1 MRIGIPDDGGPL
13 VPATPTTTARLV
25 GLGYDVSVAAGAG
38 AGAGFPDAAY
48 EAAGAVIVPD
58 AAAWSADV
66 VAITRAPDVLAAP
79 GPAGLRPGARG
90 PDGLRIGAVLI
101 AQMAPAS
108 RPDLVRALANRGVT
122 ALALDAVPRISRAQS
137 LDVLSALSNVA
148 GYRAVVEAA
157 GEFGGMFSGQV
168 TAAGTTPPAN
178 VFVIGAGVA
187 GLAAIGAA
195 GSLGAQVRAFDVRP
209 EVAEQIESMGATV
222 VRADDA
228 AQQVSA
234 DGYASALTTDQEA
247 AALRVYAAETAAAD
261 IVVTTALVRGT
272 APTTITAE
280 MVAQM
285 RPGSVIVDLAAPGG
299 GNCELTVPGQ
309 RVVSPNGVV
318 VLGWTDLPDRM
329 PRHTSELLG
338 TAVANLVQLGTPARD
353 GHLALDPADAV
364 VRGMTVAAG
373 GEVLW
378 PPPPVA
384 VSSSVARPPAGD
396 PAGTAPG
403 PGPARPAGRGAQP
416 AGRGA
421 QPAASGSRPAQPTAR
436 TGLLAVGA
444 LLAALAVGASPADQ
458 AAHFTVLALAVV
470 VGFYV
475 ISHVSHALHTPLMS
489 QTNAI
494 SGIILVGGMLQIGSA
509 DPVVTTLAVLASA
522 VASINIFGGF
532 LVTHRMLG
540 MFRRGP
546 ANVSGAQVT
555 PVTPESG
562 AGPSGMGQ
570 PGAGRGDLGE
580 GSPR

>member
-13 VPATPTTTARLV
+13 VPATPTTAARLV
-25 GLGYDVSVAAGAG
+25 GLGYEVAVAAGAG

-48 EAAGAVIVPD
+48 AAAGASVVPD
-58 AAAWSADV
+58 AEAWAADV
-66 VAITRAPDVLAAP
+66 VAVTRAPASLAAP
-79 GPAGLRPGARG
+79 GPAALRP
-90 PDGLRIGAVLI
+90 GAVLI
-101 AQMAPAS
+101 AQMSPAA
-108 RPDLVRALANRGVT
+108 RPELLAELADRGVT

-157 GEFGGMFSGQV
+157 AEFGGMFSGQV
-168 TAAGTTPPAN
+168 TAAGTTPPAT

-209 EVAEQIESMGATV
+209 EAAEQIESMGATV

-234 DGYASALTTDQEA
+234 DGYAQALTADQEA
-247 AALRVYAAETAAAD
+247 AALRAYAAETAGAD
-261 IVVTTALVRGT
+261 VVVTTALVRGT

-280 MVAQM
+280 MVAGM
-285 RPGSVIVDLAAPGG
+285 RPGSVVVDLAAPGG
-299 GNCELTVPGQ
+299 GNCELTVPGE
-309 RVVSPNGVV
+309 RVVSDNGVV
-318 VLGWTDLPDRM
+318 VLGYTDLPDRM

-338 TAVANLVQLGTPARD
+338 TAVANLVQLGTPDED
-353 GHLALDPADAV
+353 GRLVLDLDDVV
-364 VRGMTVAAG
+364 VRGMTVARD

-384 VSSSVARPPAGD
+384 VSAGAAVAE
-396 PAGTAPG
+396 G
-403 PGPARPAGRGAQP
+403 PGAAAAGAAAAAAAPAPARARRPAGRVV
-416 AGRGA
+416 
-421 QPAASGSRPAQPTAR
+421 
-436 TGLLAVGA
+436 LLAV
-444 LLAALAVGASPADQ
+444 AAVLGVLAVAASPPDQ

-475 ISHVSHALHTPLMS
+475 ISHVTHALHTPLMS

-494 SGIILVGGMLQIGSA
+494 SGIILVGGMLQIGSS

-540 MFRRGP
+540 MFHRG
-546 ANVSGAQVT
+546 GA
-555 PVTPESG
+555 
-562 AGPSGMGQ
+562 
-570 PGAGRGDLGE
+570 GE
-580 GSPR
+580 GSGR

>member
-13 VPATPTTTARLV
+13 VPATPATTTRLV
-25 GLGYDVSVAAGAG
+25 GLGYDVLVASGAG

-48 EAAGAVIVPD
+48 VASGATIVRD
-58 AAAWSADV
+58 ADAWAADV
-66 VAITRAPDVLAAP
+66 VAVTRAPDSLGAP

-90 PDGLRIGAVLI
+90 PDALRIGAVLI
-101 AQMAPAS
+101 AQIAPAA

-157 GEFGGMFSGQV
+157 AEFGGMFSGQV
-168 TAAGTTPPAN
+168 TAAGTTPPAK

-209 EVAEQIESMGATV
+209 EAAEQIESMGATV
-222 VRADDA
+222 VRADAA
-228 AQQVSA
+228 AQEVSA
-234 DGYASALTTDQEA
+234 DGYASALTADQEA
-247 AALRVYAAETAAAD
+247 AALRAYEVETAAAD

-280 MVAQM
+280 MVAAM

-299 GNCELTVPGQ
+299 GSCELTVPGQ
-309 RVVSPNGVV
+309 RVVSDNGVV
-318 VLGWTDLPDRM
+318 ILGFTDLPDRM

-353 GHLALDPADAV
+353 GRLALDPDDVV
-364 VRGMTVAAG
+364 VRGMTVARD

-384 VSSSVARPPAGD
+384 VSAGPRPVRPAAVPAGDGGSRPAGPADGRARPAGSRPPAG
-396 PAGTAPG
+396 GTW
-403 PGPARPAGRGAQP
+403 PARPRVRAVLLGL
-416 AGRGA
+416 
-421 QPAASGSRPAQPTAR
+421 AAVLG
-436 TGLLAVGA
+436 
-444 LLAALAVGASPADQ
+444 ALAVAASPADQ

-494 SGIILVGGMLQIGSA
+494 SGIILVGGLLQIGSSN
-509 DPVVTTLAVLASA
+509 PVVTTLAVVASA

-532 LVTHRMLG
+532 LVTHRMLA

-546 ANVSGAQVT
+546 APT
-555 PVTPESG
+555 
-562 AGPSGMGQ
+562 GPAAEGT
-570 PGAGRGDLGE
+570 DGE
-580 GSPR
+580 GGVR

>member
-13 VPATPTTTARLV
+13 VPATPTTAARLV
-25 GLGYDVSVAAGAG
+25 GLGYDVAVAAGAG

-48 EAAGAVIVPD
+48 AAAGAVVVPD
-58 AAAWSADV
+58 AEAWAADV
-66 VAITRAPDVLAAP
+66 VAVTRAPDVLAAP

-101 AQMAPAS
+101 AQIAPAA

-157 GEFGGMFSGQV
+157 AEFGGMFSGQV
-168 TAAGTTPPAN
+168 TAAGTTPPAK

-209 EVAEQIESMGATV
+209 EAAEQIESMGATV

-234 DGYASALTTDQEA
+234 DGYASALTADQEA
-247 AALRVYAAETAAAD
+247 AALRAYGVETAAAD

-280 MVAQM
+280 MVANM
-285 RPGSVIVDLAAPGG
+285 RPGSVIVDLAATGG
-299 GNCELTVPGQ
+299 GNCELTVPGE
-309 RVVSPNGVV
+309 RVVSDNGVV
-318 VLGWTDLPDRM
+318 VLGYTDLPDRM

-338 TAVANLVQLGTPARD
+338 TAVANLVQLGTPERD
-353 GHLALDPADAV
+353 GRLALDPDDVV
-364 VRGMTVAAG
+364 VRGMTVARE

-384 VSSSVARPPAGD
+384 VSAPVTAQAEPSGGGRAE
-396 PAGTAPG
+396 TAPRSRR
-403 PGPARPAGRGAQP
+403 ARPAGGGA
-416 AGRGA
+416 
-421 QPAASGSRPAQPTAR
+421 RPARPGRNAVLI
-436 TGLLAVGA
+436 GLAAVLG
-444 LLAALAVGASPADQ
+444 ALAVAASPADQ

-494 SGIILVGGMLQIGSA
+494 SGIILVGGMLQIGSS

-540 MFRRGP
+540 MFHRGP
-546 ANVSGAQVT
+546 ADVSDPQVT
-555 PVTPESG
+555 PVTRASDSG
-562 AGPSGMGQ
+562 VGQ
-570 PGAGRGDLGE
+570 GGDGE
-580 GSPR
+580 GGSR

>member
-25 GLGYDVSVAAGAG
+25 GLGYTVSVAAGAG
-38 AGAGFPDAAY
+38 AEAGFPDTAY

-58 AAAWSADV
+58 TDAWSADV
-66 VAITRAPDVLAAP
+66 VAITRAPDVLAAS

-101 AQMAPAS
+101 AQIAPAA

-122 ALALDAVPRISRAQS
+122 AFALDAVPRISRAQS

-157 GEFGGMFSGQV
+157 AEFGGMFSGQV

-195 GSLGAQVRAFDVRP
+195 GSLGARVRAFDVRP

-228 AQQVSA
+228 AQQVST

-247 AALRVYAAETAAAD
+247 AAMRAYGVETAAAD

-280 MVAQM
+280 MVANM

-299 GNCELTVPGQ
+299 GNCELTVPGE
-309 RVVSPNGVV
+309 RVVSANGVV
-318 VLGWTDLPDRM
+318 VLGYTDLPDRM

-338 TAVANLVQLGTPARD
+338 TAVANLVQLGTPDRD
-353 GHLALDPADAV
+353 GLLALDPDDVV

-384 VSSSVARPPAGD
+384 VSSSVPRPEPVAPSAAEPVGTPGAR
-396 PAGTAPG
+396 
-403 PGPARPAGRGAQP
+403 PARPAGA
-416 AGRGA
+416 
-421 QPAASGSRPAQPTAR
+421 GSRPAHPAVR
-436 TGLLAVGA
+436 PVLVGVGA
-444 LLAALAVGASPADQ
+444 LLAALAVAGSPADQ
-458 AAHFTVLALAVV
+458 IAHFTVLALAVV

-494 SGIILVGGMLQIGSA
+494 SGIILVGGMLQIGSS

-540 MFRRGP
+540 MFRRGAP
-546 ANVSGAQVT
+546 T
-555 PVTPESG
+555 
-562 AGPSGMGQ
+562 
-570 PGAGRGDLGE
+570 E
-580 GSPR
+580 GGSR

>member
-13 VPATPTTTARLV
+13 VPATPATTARLV
-25 GLGYDVSVAAGAG
+25 GLGYDVVVAAGAG
-38 AGAGFPDAAY
+38 SGAGFPDAAY
-48 EAAGAVIVPD
+48 QAAGAAVVPD
-58 AAAWSADV
+58 AEAWSADV
-66 VAITRAPDVLAAP
+66 VAITRAPDALATP

-101 AQMAPAS
+101 AQIAPAA

-157 GEFGGMFSGQV
+157 AEFGGMFSGQV

-209 EVAEQIESMGATV
+209 EAAEQIESMGATV

-234 DGYASALTTDQEA
+234 DGYASALTADQEA
-247 AALRVYAAETAAAD
+247 AALRAYAVEAAAAD
-261 IVVTTALVRGT
+261 IVITTALVRGT

-280 MVAQM
+280 MVATM

-299 GNCELTVPGQ
+299 GNCELTVPGR
-309 RVVSPNGVV
+309 RVVSDNGVV
-318 VLGWTDLPDRM
+318 ILGWTDLPDRM

-338 TAVANLVQLGTPARD
+338 TAVANLVQLGTPGRD
-353 GHLALDPADAV
+353 GRLVLDPEDVV

-384 VSSSVARPPAGD
+384 VSAP
-396 PAGTAPG
+396 TAPG
-403 PGPARPAGRGAQP
+403 GPGSVAAPDRTAPGSRHARPAAGGA
-416 AGRGA
+416 
-421 QPAASGSRPAQPTAR
+421 RPASPMVRNGLLALG
-436 TGLLAVGA
+436 GLLAV
-444 LLAALAVGASPADQ
+444 LAVAASPAEQ

-494 SGIILVGGMLQIGSA
+494 SGIILVGGMLQIGSS
-509 DPVVTTLAVLASA
+509 DPVVTTLAVLAST

-540 MFRRGP
+540 MFRRGD
-546 ANVSGAQVT
+546 AA
-555 PVTPESG
+555 
-562 AGPSGMGQ
+562 
-570 PGAGRGDLGE
+570 E
-580 GSPR
+580 GSNR